1 MKKKM
6 LYVAATALLASGVG
20 YAVHAA
26 DMTEKFK
33 ATLSSADEVPAND
46 SKGKGEGEFTI
57 NPSTKE
63 LTWKVSY
70 EGLTGDAL
78 AAHIHGPAEKGKN
91 AGVEVNL
98 GAGGMKNPLEGKAT
112 LTDQQISDITGGKT
126 YVNVHTAA
134 HKGGEIRGQIMK

>member
-1 MKKKM
+1 IAASAM
-6 LYVAATALLASGVG
+6 LAGGAIYAA
-20 YAVHAA
+20 HAA
-26 DMTEKFK
+26 DMAEKFK
-33 ATLSSADEVPAND
+33 ASLSAGEENPSND
-46 SKGKGEGEFTI
+46 SKGKGTGEFTL

-63 LTWKVSY
+63 LSWKVSY

-78 AAHIHGPAEKGKN
+78 AAHIHGPADKGAN

-112 LTDQQISDITGGKT
+112 LTDQQIADITGGKT
-126 YVNVHTAA
+126 YVNIHTAA